1 MRSGARRSSPTLL
14 RFLSITFEPSVAARR
29 IGSHAATPGPRR
41 DELVTSDPRR
51 RDVRP
56 TRDFYRDLYRH
67 FAVERGPAGAP
78 SRLDFE
84 LYELPRLF
92 RDIADRW
99 EDLFQPVPGRPDYR
113 TFITVGVLVAA
124 LSVDAQLTRSGVIE
138 LLSLDVDTG
147 PLGEAGSAD
156 EQT

>member
-1 MRSGARRSSPTLL
+1 
-14 RFLSITFEPSVAARR
+14 
-29 IGSHAATPGPRR
+29 
-41 DELVTSDPRR
+41 
-51 RDVRP
+51 
-56 TRDFYRDLYRH
+56 LYRH